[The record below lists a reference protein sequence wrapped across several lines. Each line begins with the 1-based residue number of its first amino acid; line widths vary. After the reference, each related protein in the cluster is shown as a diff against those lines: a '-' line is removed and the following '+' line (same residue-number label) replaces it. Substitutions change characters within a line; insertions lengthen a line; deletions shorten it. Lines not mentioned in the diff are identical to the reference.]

1 MYQKELRESILVY
14 YSAAFVNIF
23 DTFTSAL
30 IHERQLLS
38 Q

>member
-1 MYQKELRESILVY
+1 MYQKELRESILAY

-23 DTFTSAL
+23 DTFTAF
-30 IHERQLLS
+30 IHERHLLS